1 MAKLSDLTGAQA
13 IAAVRTH
20 EAAVTDIAEAGLQR
34 IAAREP
40 VVHAFA
46 HHHPA
51 LVRHRAKDLERGDP
65 ALPLLGMT
73 VAVKDLID
81 TADYPTEL
89 GSRIHAGRRPERD
102 AAVVRRL
109 SGAGA
114 LIMGKTVTTE
124 FALFEPGPT
133 TNPLDVT
140 RTPGGSSSG
149 SAAATAD
156 RMVAA
161 ALGTQTAGSV
171 IRPAAF
177 CGVLGF
183 KPSFGAIDRAGLQVV
198 SPSLD
203 TLGIFARTVR
213 DVELVFDSVRATR
226 PRKARPE
233 RRAGPPR
240 IGFVRTSGWGMAD
253 METARGLEALAD
265 ELAAVGFDV
274 VEPTLPSSFAD
285 LVSMQ
290 VAIMEKEVGDT
301 LRGHLARHAHLLSDS
316 TREMIRR
323 GAGRPEEVYLRAQT
337 AATACRALLPDVFGE
352 LDGLLTP
359 AVRGEAPAGL
369 GYTGDPVFCRAWTL
383 LHTPTISLPLLT
395 GPNGLP
401 VGVQLVGRIG
411 EDDAL
416 LDLAAALMQQG

>member
-1 MAKLSDLTGAQA
+1 MATLSDLTGAEA
-13 IAAVRTH
+13 IAMVGNH
-20 EAAVTDIAEAGLQR
+20 EASVTDIAEAGLQR
-34 IAAREP
+34 IAKREP

-46 HHHPA
+46 HHRPT
-51 LVRHRAKDLERGDP
+51 LVRQRAKELERGDP

-109 SGAGA
+109 TEAGA

-183 KPSFGAIDRAGLQVV
+183 KPSFGAIDRTGLQVV

-213 DVELVFDSVRATR
+213 DVALVFDRVRAARPDHTR
-226 PRKARPE
+226 PV
-233 RRAGPPR
+233 RREGPPR
-240 IGFVRTSGWGMAD
+240 IGFVRTSEWDMAD
-253 METARGLEALAD
+253 VETRHGLEALAD
-265 ELAAVGFDV
+265 ELATVGFGV
-274 VEPTLPSSFAD
+274 VEATLPSSFAD

-290 VAIMEKEVGDT
+290 VAVMEKEVGDT
-301 LRGHLARHAHLLSDS
+301 LCDHLARHADLISDS
-316 TREMIRR
+316 TKALARR
-323 GAGRPEEVYLRAQT
+323 GADQPEEVYARAQM
-337 AATACRALLPDVFGE
+337 AATACRALLADVFSD

-359 AVRGEAPAGL
+359 AVRGEASAGL
-369 GYTGDPVFCRAWTL
+369 AYTGDPVFCRVWTL

-395 GPNGLP
+395 GPSGLP
-401 VGVQLVGRIG
+401 VGVQLVGRPD
-411 EDDAL
+411 EDEAL
-416 LDLAAALMQQG
+416 LDLASALMQRG

>member
-1 MAKLSDLTGAQA
+1 MLSDLTGAEA
-13 IAAVRTH
+13 IAAVRNH
-20 EAAVTDIAEAGLQR
+20 DAEVTDIAEAGLQR

-46 HHHPA
+46 HHRPA
-51 LVRHRAKDLERGDP
+51 LVRRRAKDLGSADP

-89 GSRIHAGRRPERD
+89 GSRIHAGRRPDRD

-109 SGAGA
+109 TEAGA

-177 CGVLGF
+177 CGVVGF

-213 DVELVFDSVRATR
+213 DVELMFESVRAT
-226 PRKARPE
+226 PPHPARPA
-233 RRAGPPR
+233 RRDGPPR
-240 IGFVRTSGWGMAD
+240 IGFVRTSDWEMAD
-253 METARGLEALAD
+253 VDTAHGLEALAA
-265 ELAAVGFDV
+265 ELATVGFDI
-274 VEPTLPSSFAD
+274 VEATLPSSFAD

-301 LRGHLARHAHLLSDS
+301 LRGHLARQADLLSAS
-316 TREMIRR
+316 TRELIRR
-323 GAGRPEEVYLRAQT
+323 GAGRPEEVYVRAQT
-337 AATACRALLPDVFGE
+337 AATACRALLPDVFGD

-369 GYTGDPVFCRAWTL
+369 AYTGDPIFCRAWTL
-383 LHTPTISLPLLT
+383 LHTPTISLPLLA

-401 VGVQLVGRIG
+401 VGVQLVGRPG
-411 EDDAL
+411 EDTAL
-416 LDLAAALMQQG
+416 LDLASAIMPQR